1 MNEQKI
7 CFICCT
13 NNLVY
18 EKECRR
24 YIEDLF
30 VPERMQL
37 EINMLHEAK
46 SMTAAYNEAMM
57 QSNAKYKV
65 YLHQDVLIWNQN
77 FIFDM
82 LDIFENKNIGMFG
95 VIY

>member
-1 MNEQKI
+1 MGKYY
-7 CFICCT
+7 FICCT

-30 VPERMQL
+30 VPEGMQL

-65 YLHQDVLIWNQN
+65 STSGCIDLESKFYI
-77 FIFDM
+77 
-82 LDIFENKNIGMFG
+82 
-95 VIY
+95 

>member
-30 VPERMQL
+30 VPEGMQL

-46 SMTAAYNEAMM
+46 SMTAAYPCCEG
-57 QSNAKYKV
+57 
-65 YLHQDVLIWNQN
+65 LERI
-77 FIFDM
+77 IFSM
-82 LDIFENKNIGMFG
+82 
-95 VIY
+95 